1 MNWIVEEFVSMHIK
15 TTTILPMNG
24 SLYTRSNVA
33 RLFLPRKD
41 SEREL
46 IGIKGWVNK
55 KRKALYGYL
64 RIITEWVLQ

>member
-15 TTTILPMNG
+15 TRTILPMNG

-41 SEREL
+41 SGREL
-46 IGIKGWVNK
+46 IDIKGWVNK
-55 KRKALYGYL
+55 KRKALYGYM
-64 RIITEWVLQ
+64 RIITGWVLQ